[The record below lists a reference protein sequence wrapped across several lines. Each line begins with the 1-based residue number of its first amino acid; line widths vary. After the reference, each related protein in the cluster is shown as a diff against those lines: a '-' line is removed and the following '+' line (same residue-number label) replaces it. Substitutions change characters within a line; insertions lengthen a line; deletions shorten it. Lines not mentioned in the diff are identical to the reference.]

1 MAKGLD
7 ETEVSKR
14 LSLFGK
20 NELKAKAKSPF
31 KIFVDQFKNILVII
45 LLIATLISA
54 ILGEVI
60 DAIAIA
66 LIVLIMAVFGF
77 IQEYRSEKT
86 IQALKMF
93 TVPRCR
99 VIRGGKEVEILSTEL
114 VPGDIVLLR
123 EGDRVPAD
131 IRLIEA
137 IDLEV
142 DESPLT
148 GESTPVEKNS
158 NVLLEPQIPVSER
171 SNMVFMG
178 TYIVKGVAKGIV
190 VATGISTELGKIA
203 KTVAEAGEEKTPLEV
218 ELDEFGKKIGLIIIG
233 ITVVIFSMSFINKQV
248 DVLQSFMMS
257 VALAVAAIPEGL
269 PAIATAILAIGS
281 LRMAKKKA
289 LVRKL
294 AAVETLGS
302 VDVICTDK
310 TGTITKGEMTVK
322 IVKFVDGECY
332 VEGVGYQPNGRI
344 LCKNVNIREFLRIL
358 AAHTS
363 NDVKLVEENGLWRV
377 IGSPTEG
384 AALVLAYKGLG
395 VKDVEEAVNQLQLI
409 KTYPFER
416 FRKRKSTIH
425 KYGDKFLA
433 VVSGAPDVLL
443 EISNS
448 VYVGNGIRPLDEKT
462 RKSIVKSIEELASQG
477 YRTFGI
483 AFKVIDVYHEDMS
496 VEEVERE
503 LVYYAVLGIID
514 PPREGVAEAIN
525 LARRAGIKTI
535 IVTGDHKL
543 TALAIAKMIGLDVDK
558 GVVVEGKD
566 LDEMSDDELLKI
578 IDKVVVFARV
588 TPEHKARIVRILKKK
603 GYRVAMTGDGVN
615 DAPALK
621 EAHIG
626 VAMGIRGTDVAKEAS
641 QLVILDDNYVT
652 IVEAIKEGRVIYENL
667 KKPINYLL
675 TANMGEVTTIFIS
688 QLLGLPPPLKPI
700 HLLWINVVTDALP
713 AIVLGVEP
721 PEPGIMEKP
730 PRPST
735 EKFITKRKM
744 IYYVIM
750 GMLIGIT
757 TLFVFNTF
765 KNVSLEYARTA
776 AFTAIVLSE
785 FGRALSS
792 RSENQHFWKLPRNK
806 WLLPALTI
814 SFTLHIITIY
824 TPLNRYL
831 DTVIIDITT
840 WVYLLIVPLIIVMAD
855 ELRKKLRIRI

>member
-1 MAKGLD
+1 MVDILRVDIAKGLD

-433 VVSGAPDVLL
+433 VVSGAPDILL

-525 LARRAGIKTI
+525 LA
-535 IVTGDHKL
+535 
-543 TALAIAKMIGLDVDK
+543 
-558 GVVVEGKD
+558 
-566 LDEMSDDELLKI
+566 
-578 IDKVVVFARV
+578 
-588 TPEHKARIVRILKKK
+588 
-603 GYRVAMTGDGVN
+603 
-615 DAPALK
+615 
-621 EAHIG
+621 
-626 VAMGIRGTDVAKEAS
+626 
-641 QLVILDDNYVT
+641 
-652 IVEAIKEGRVIYENL
+652 
-667 KKPINYLL
+667 
-675 TANMGEVTTIFIS
+675 
-688 QLLGLPPPLKPI
+688 
-700 HLLWINVVTDALP
+700 
-713 AIVLGVEP
+713 
-721 PEPGIMEKP
+721 
-730 PRPST
+730 
-735 EKFITKRKM
+735 
-744 IYYVIM
+744 
-750 GMLIGIT
+750 
-757 TLFVFNTF
+757 
-765 KNVSLEYARTA
+765 
-776 AFTAIVLSE
+776 
-785 FGRALSS
+785 
-792 RSENQHFWKLPRNK
+792 
-806 WLLPALTI
+806 
-814 SFTLHIITIY
+814 
-824 TPLNRYL
+824 
-831 DTVIIDITT
+831 
-840 WVYLLIVPLIIVMAD
+840 
-855 ELRKKLRIRI
+855 